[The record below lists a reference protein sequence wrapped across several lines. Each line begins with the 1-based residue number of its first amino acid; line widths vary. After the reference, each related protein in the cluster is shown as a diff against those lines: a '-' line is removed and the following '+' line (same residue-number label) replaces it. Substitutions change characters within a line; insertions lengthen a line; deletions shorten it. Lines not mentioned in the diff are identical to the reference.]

1 MFSGGKKIPCVGI
14 SIGVERVFSI
24 LLRKAK
30 MTQIRS
36 SKTQVFV
43 ISIGELVAERMD
55 ILRELWDAG
64 IAAEMLFKQKPK
76 LPAQWNACE
85 KEGIPYAVIIG
96 SSEIEQGVVK
106 IKDMYNKTGTQEEKE
121 QVVPRSSMIT
131 ELKKRLNLE

>member
-1 MFSGGKKIPCVGI
+1 
-14 SIGVERVFSI
+14 
-24 LLRKAK
+24 

-43 ISIGELVAERMD
+43 ISIGELVTERME

-64 IAAEMLFKQKPK
+64 IAAEMLLKQKPR

-85 KEGIPYAVIIG
+85 KEGIPLAVIIG

-121 QVVPRSSMIT
+121 QVVPRSSMIS
-131 ELKKRLNLE
+131 ELKKRLKIE